1 MKKRIVLV
9 VAVFLVSTCAWG
21 ESDPGRGWA
30 RAQMCA
36 GCHGIADYRTAYPEV
51 YSVPKLGGQEAAYIV
66 KSLQDY
72 KSGVR
77 KHPTMNAIAATL
89 SDQDMADLAA
99 YYDTYKDAANKAL
112 LGTGATRASDEPG
125 KTKADQACAGCH
137 GPAGNRPISPETP
150 RLAGQQYDY
159 LVQVLNDYRQGTR
172 DNPIMSA
179 MAKPLTDKEIR
190 DLASYFSRQEGLTA
204 KR

>member
-1 MKKRIVLV
+1 MS
-9 VAVFLVSTCAWG
+9 ATNA
-21 ESDPGRGWA
+21 EA
-30 RAQMCA
+30 R
-36 GCHGIADYRTAYPEV
+36 RRR
-51 YSVPKLGGQEAAYIV
+51 
-66 KSLQDY
+66 
-72 KSGVR
+72 GVR
-77 KHPTMNAIAATL
+77 TL
-89 SDQDMADLAA
+89 VLTAGLCA
-99 YYDTYKDAANKAL
+99 AL
-112 LGTGATRASDEPG
+112 LGADATPASDEPG

-172 DNPIMSA
+172 DNPIMRA